1 MVGTGSVWVAAGANA
16 ALVAAGV
23 NAALYEPS
31 AANISCAAALPAPVP
46 GCSPLEAAPPASER
60 TERPRK
66 PPA

>member
-1 MVGTGSVWVAAGANA
+1 MVGTGSVWFMAGAAAALIAAGA
-16 ALVAAGV
+16 

-31 AANISCAAALPAPVP
+31 AANISCAATLPAPVP
-46 GCSPLEAAPPASER
+46 DCSPLEAVPPTSVR